1 MNSRAL
7 MVDDHLLF
15 AEAVRPH
22 LEAAGVEVVAVVA
35 TQNDAVA
42 AVRQYRPTLALVDL
56 RLAGESGLAVG
67 SRILE
72 EAPQT
77 RVVAL
82 TATEEPGSV
91 REALRLGFQ
100 GYLTK
105 DISIR
110 EFVDAVR
117 TALDGQVVVSRRSAP
132 AVVGERSSPLEQA
145 GRLAEHLTGR
155 EREVLS
161 LIAEGAG
168 SREISSRLH
177 IAPNTVRTHV
187 QSILTKLQVHSRLE
201 AAAFAVRHG
210 VVEVEQTRR
219 YA

>member
-1 MNSRAL
+1 MRTRAL
-7 MVDDHLLF
+7 MVEDHVLF
-15 AEAVRPH
+15 AEALRPH
-22 LEAAGVEVVAVVA
+22 LEASGVEVVAVVVSRDEA
-35 TQNDAVA
+35 LA
-42 AVRQYRPTLALVDL
+42 AVREHRPDVALVDL
-56 RLAGESGLAVG
+56 RLPGESGLDVG
-67 SRILE
+67 AAILA

-77 RVVAL
+77 RVLAL
-82 TATEEPGSV
+82 TALEGAGSV
-91 REALRLGFQ
+91 REALRAGFQ

-132 AVVGERSSPLEQA
+132 AVVGDDPTQREHA
-145 GRLAEHLTGR
+145 NRLAGHLTDR

-168 SREISSRLH
+168 SREISERLH
-177 IAPNTVRTHV
+177 IAPNTVRAHV
-187 QSILTKLQVHSRLE
+187 QSVLAKLQVHSRLE
-201 AAAFAVRHG
+201 AAAFAIRHG
-210 VVEVEQTRR
+210 VVDLEPTRR